1 MERRFKP
8 LRDRGI
14 TVWVSL
20 ALGIAGIV
28 VTVLGI
34 FEWNKRGIERE
45 TRAAVAQQKAEQ
57 DVQAALIA
65 ENARLRALLSEMQ
78 HTERLEAMHHARK
91 EAEAAEQR
99 SRMIQGQA
107 TKCIGDR
114 LFQKA
119 GNEWREVARC

>member
-14 TVWVSL
+14 TVWISL
-20 ALGIAGIV
+20 ALGVAGIV
-28 VTVLGI
+28 VTALGI
-34 FEWNKRGIERE
+34 LEWTKRSTAHEQSATIARQ
-45 TRAAVAQQKAEQ
+45 AAEKEAHE
-57 DVQAALIA
+57 ALIA

-78 HTERLEAMHHARK
+78 RTERMEAMHHARK
-91 EAEAAEQR
+91 EATAAEQQLR
-99 SRMIQGQA
+99 KIQDES

-119 GNEWREVARC
+119 GNEWREVGRC